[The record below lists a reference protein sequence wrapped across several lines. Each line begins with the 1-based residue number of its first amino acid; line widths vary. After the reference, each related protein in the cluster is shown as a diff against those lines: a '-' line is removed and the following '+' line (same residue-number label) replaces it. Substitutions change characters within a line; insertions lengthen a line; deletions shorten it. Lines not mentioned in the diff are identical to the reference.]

1 MQIKKFLRKI
11 KRFFDFLIGDKSDE
25 IYWKYKSFFSSN
37 WREGYLDSDS
47 EIHPHRE
54 LLLEKISQ
62 KNSIESILEIG
73 CANGIN
79 LRIINKKIPEIILE
93 GIDINKKA
101 LSEGVNILK
110 RKNITNIRLKYKS
123 AKDLSSYKDK
133 EFDLVFCDD
142 VLMYIDSNN
151 IKKAIDEMFRISKK
165 LVVICEQHTDKKSF
179 YNDKWV
185 HNYDILLKNIPDIQS
200 VIFHSISDDIRS
212 GDWSGDW
219 SKYGKIIVIEK
230 IY

>member
-1 MQIKKFLRKI
+1 MQIKSFLRKI

-62 KNSIESILEIG
+62 KNSIRSILEIG

-110 RKNITNIRLKYKS
+110 RKNITNIRLKHQS
-123 AKDLSSYKDK
+123 A
-133 EFDLVFCDD
+133 
-142 VLMYIDSNN
+142 
-151 IKKAIDEMFRISKK
+151 
-165 LVVICEQHTDKKSF
+165 
-179 YNDKWV
+179 
-185 HNYDILLKNIPDIQS
+185 
-200 VIFHSISDDIRS
+200 
-212 GDWSGDW
+212 
-219 SKYGKIIVIEK
+219 
-230 IY
+230 

>member
-1 MQIKKFLRKI
+1 MQIKSFLRKI

-62 KNSIESILEIG
+62 KNSIRSILEIG

-110 RKNITNIRLKYKS
+110 RKNITNIRLKHQS
-123 AKDLSSYKDK
+123 AKNLGSYDTGR
-133 EFDLVFCDD
+133 FDVVFCDA
-142 VLMYIDSNN
+142 VLMYIGPNN
-151 IKKAIDEMFRISKK
+151 IKQSLKEMVRISKK
-165 LVVICEQHTDKKSF
+165 SVIICEQHTNGNSF
-179 YNDKWV
+179 YEDKWI
-185 HNYDILLKNIPDIQS
+185 HNYDILLKNISSIQS
-200 VIFHSISDDIRS
+200 VIFHSISDDI
-212 GDWSGDW
+212 WSGDW
-219 SKYGKIIVIEK
+219 SKYGKIIVVEK
-230 IY
+230 T

>member
-1 MQIKKFLRKI
+1 MLIKRFLRKI

-37 WREGYLDSDS
+37 WREGYLDLDS

-62 KNSIESILEIG
+62 KHPIKSILEIG
-73 CANGIN
+73 CANGTN
-79 LRIINKKIPEIILE
+79 LRIINKKIPGIILE

-110 RKNITNIRLKYKS
+110 RENIANIRLKYQS
-123 AKDLSSYKDK
+123 AKDLSSYKDE
-133 EFDLVFCDD
+133 EFDVVFSDA

-151 IKKAIDEMFRISKK
+151 IKKVIDEMFRISKK
-165 LVVICEQHTDKKSF
+165 LVIICEQHTDKKSF

-185 HNYDILLKNIPDIQS
+185 HNYDHLIKSISGIKS
-200 VIFHSISDDIRS
+200 VIFNSISNDIW
-212 GDWSGDW
+212 GGDW
-219 SKYGKIIVIEK
+219 SKYGKIILIEK
-230 IY
+230 I

>member
-185 HNYDILLKNIPDIQS
+185 HNYDYLIKGISGIKS
-200 VIFHSISDDIRS
+200 VIFSSISDDIWG
-212 GDWSGDW
+212 GDWG
-219 SKYGKIIVIEK
+219 KYGKIIVVEK
-230 IY
+230 K

>member
-11 KRFFDFLIGDKSDE
+11 KRFFDFLIGDNSDE
-25 IYWKYKSFFSSN
+25 IYWKYKSFFSLD
-37 WREGYLDSDS
+37 WREGYLDSDD

-62 KNSIESILEIG
+62 KHSIDSILEIG

-101 LSEGVNILK
+101 LNEGVNILK
-110 RKNITNIRLKYKS
+110 RKNITNIKLKYKS

-133 EFDLVFCDD
+133 EFALVFCDA
-142 VLMYIDSNN
+142 VLMYMGSNN
-151 IKKAIDEMFRISKK
+151 VKKIIEEMFRISKK
-165 LVVICEQHTDKKSF
+165 KLMT
-179 YNDKWV
+179 
-185 HNYDILLKNIPDIQS
+185 KN
-200 VIFHSISDDIRS
+200 
-212 GDWSGDW
+212 
-219 SKYGKIIVIEK
+219 
-230 IY
+230 